1 MLTVDLVRATRRG
14 RELRLTPLK
23 GKNRVR
29 AEQLAEIYLNLAVSH
44 AGSTHAELKAL
55 WAAVEV
61 ESREVKL
68 AAGLLKLVEDGCTFD
83 ADCPIEPRVL
93 RSELFLATTAARQ
106 GLTEDGRFEREA
118 VLTEVGAAHGMDARQ
133 VEQAL
138 YSDLKSEHRL
148 LKVPAEKGLAVVERY
163 ELAQLQAVLLRA
175 VRVTAQIRCATPA
188 DYRDIFRK
196 LKFRRL
202 LFQVEQLEND
212 EYLIEIDGP
221 FSLFDSV
228 TKYGLQ
234 LALML
239 PTLLQ
244 AQSLTLHADL
254 RWGKQRSP
262 LGLEIE
268 RKNKGK
274 QASEAPRLPDE
285 VATLL
290 AAFGEGRKGWAA
302 EAATAVFDLPGV
314 GLCIPDLKFQHSSGE
329 TIFLEVLGYWSR
341 EAVWKRVELVEQGLP
356 QKLLFAASKRL
367 RVSEEVLE
375 GHPSGALYVYKGTL
389 SPKAVVDRLEALRTG
404 APL

>member
-14 RELRLTPLK
+14 KALHLTALK

-29 AEQLAEIYLNLAVSH
+29 AVQIADIYLDLARAH
-44 AGSTHAELKAL
+44 EGSTHAELKAL
-55 WAAVEV
+55 WGAVEV

-68 AAGLLKLVEDGCTFD
+68 AAGLLKLVEDGCKFD
-83 ADCPIEPRVL
+83 ADSPIEPRIL
-93 RSELFLATTAARQ
+93 RAELFNIATAARQ
-106 GLTEDGRFEREA
+106 GLAEEGRFDRQE
-118 VLTEVGAAHGMDARQ
+118 VLSQAGAAHGMSAEQ

-148 LKVPAEKGLAVVERY
+148 LKAAGGEGALLIERY
-163 ELAQLQAVLLRA
+163 DLAQLQAVLLRA
-175 VRVTAQIRCATPA
+175 VKVTAQIRCATPA

-202 LFQVEQLEND
+202 LFQIEQLEND
-212 EYLIEIDGP
+212 EYRIEIDGP

-234 LALML
+234 LAMML
-239 PTLLQ
+239 PSLLQ
-244 AQSLTLHADL
+244 AQTLSLQADL

-268 RKNKGK
+268 HKNKAK

-290 AAFGEGRKGWAA
+290 GAFEEARKGWVA
-302 EAATAVFDLPGV
+302 EAATQVFDLPGV

-329 TIFLEVLGYWSR
+329 TVFLEVLGYWSR

-367 RVSEEVLE
+367 RVSEAVLD

-404 APL
+404 VPL